1 MDILSDPALSG
12 HLELLLK
19 LGLACVV
26 GGCIGLERYRNG
38 HPAGMRTFAIITLTS
53 TFLTA
58 SLGQGA
64 FGHLMGP
71 EDTGASRVIQGI
83 LQGIGFIGAGV
94 IVREGFSI
102 KGLTS
107 AATIWAVAGLG
118 VLIGSGEYL
127 LAIISSALTFLIL
140 AACKEF
146 KIARRRALAIV
157 EISFSREAIPDE
169 EALHARFGRFGFK
182 VATLDFR
189 GAKGSTL
196 QIRAQ
201 VWSTGHPAKARSG
214 LAMDLLEDPGVAEFS
229 IEPVRE

>member
-1 MDILSDPALSG
+1 MEFFTQLASSAN
-12 HLELLLK
+12 LELLLK

-26 GGCIGLERYRNG
+26 GGIIGLERYRNG

-58 SLGQGA
+58 SLAQGA
-64 FGHLMGP
+64 FSHLMGP
-71 EDTGASRVIQGI
+71 DDTGASRVVQGI

-107 AATIWAVAGLG
+107 AATIWAVAALG
-118 VLIGSGEYL
+118 VLIGSGEYF
-127 LAIISSALTFLIL
+127 LAIVSSTLTFLIL

-146 KIARRRALAIV
+146 KISRRRSLSIV
-157 EISFSREAIPDE
+157 EIHFSREAIPNE
-169 EALHARFGRFGFK
+169 EAVHARFGEFGFK
-182 VATLDFR
+182 VSTLDFR

-201 VWSTGHPAKARSG
+201 VWSTGHPARARSQ
-214 LAMDLLEDPGVAEFS
+214 LAMNLLEDQGVAEFS

>member
-1 MDILSDPALSG
+1 MDFLNQFASST

-26 GGCIGLERYRNG
+26 GGSIGLERYRNG

-58 SLGQGA
+58 SLGQGVFA
-64 FGHLMGP
+64 HLMGP
-71 EDTGASRVIQGI
+71 DDTGASRVVQGI

-118 VLIGSGEYL
+118 VLIGSGEYF
-127 LAIISSALTFLIL
+127 LAIVSSLLTFLIL

-146 KIARRRALAIV
+146 KITRRRSLAIV
-157 EISFSREAIPDE
+157 EISFTKGAIPDE
-169 EALHARFGRFGFK
+169 ETLHQRFAKFDFK

-189 GAKGSTL
+189 GAKGTTML
-196 QIRAQ
+196 IRAH
-201 VWSTGHPAKARSG
+201 VWATGHTGRARSR
-214 LAMDLLEDPGVAEFS
+214 LAMDFMNDPGISDFS